1 MHIAFGGGV
10 ERVGALKRLL
20 IALLLVLVAPAF
32 SLAQGEQAPVQPK
45 IPELDDITISPSRNE
60 LVMMPGSVKTVVV
73 KLIYTAV
80 SGKAEP
86 TRVFAYPGD
95 WSLSRDG
102 KMGFYKPGTIA
113 NSACAWLTYSP
124 IEETIMP
131 GNTHA
136 IRVTISVPADAKPGD
151 HLAVLFVEPRGDNLK
166 AAQNQKQVRMK
177 FRLASIFYIMV
188 PDLTRKPSL
197 ENLKAEAGEKAV
209 VVTPTFKNQ
218 GNSHV
223 RPVCSIKVVDQ
234 AGVIVAEMSNVELL
248 PVLALSEI
256 DIPVTVD
263 ASLAEGV
270 YQVRCRVDFGYGEVT
285 EGQTDL
291 IIRSKPGKD
300 ANNN

>member
-1 MHIAFGGGV
+1 M
-10 ERVGALKRLL
+10 GAIKRLF
-20 IALLLVLVAPAF
+20 IVLLFVLVVPAL
-32 SLAQGEQAPVQPK
+32 SLAQGEQASAQPK
-45 IPELDDITISPSRNE
+45 IPELDDITISPSRHE
-60 LVMMPGSVKTVVV
+60 LVMLPGAIKTVVV
-73 KLIYTAV
+73 KLIYTSV

-86 TRVFAYPGD
+86 TRVLTYPGD

-124 IEETIMP
+124 VEDTIIP

-151 HLAVLFVEPRGDNLK
+151 HRAVLFVEPRGDNLK
-166 AAQNQKQVRMK
+166 LSQSRKQVRMK

-188 PDLTRKPSL
+188 PALTRKPSL
-197 ENLKAEAGEKAV
+197 ENLKAEASEKSV
-209 VVTPTFKNQ
+209 VVTPTFKNE

-234 AGVIVAEMSNVELL
+234 AGVVVAEMSNVELL

-256 DIPVTVD
+256 DIPVMVD
-263 ASLAEGV
+263 VSLGEGN

-285 EGQTDL
+285 EGRTDL
-291 IIRSKPGKD
+291 IVRSKPGKEG
-300 ANNN
+300 N